1 MRNRWLASSGGARA
15 WLGAL
20 GVLVLAAVL
29 VVLDMTVSSVDR
41 YWSRHSFT
49 SSVLSGVL
57 VLLLT
62 VLIADRVTHLRQ
74 QRNQARAIAAQAA
87 IIVAQATRTAAA
99 VAGAEGSDDDREG
112 AADELRTYM
121 MMLLTSA
128 PLLIDATDPRRFLE
142 ASQRVAV
149 QLSRVLRAAAA
160 PVTAQAGDSIELD
173 AEVEALRQAA
183 EPLLSA
189 LKPEERAAVRSARVG

>member
-20 GVLVLAAVL
+20 GVLVLAAAL
-29 VVLDMTVSSVDR
+29 VVLDATVPSVDR
-41 YWSRHSFT
+41 YWSRHAFT

-87 IIVAQATRTAAA
+87 VIVAQAVRTAAA
-99 VAGAEGSDDDREG
+99 VAGAGRSADDRESAG
-112 AADELRTYM
+112 DELRTYM
-121 MMLLTSA
+121 LMLLTSA
-128 PLLIDATDPRRFLE
+128 PLLIDAANPRLFLE
-142 ASQRVAV
+142 AAQRVGV
-149 QLSRVLRAAAA
+149 QLSRVLGAAGERGR
-160 PVTAQAGDSIELD
+160 PRPREPIRLD
-173 AEVEALRQAA
+173 DEVQYLRQAA
-183 EPLLSA
+183 APLLSA
-189 LKPEERAAVRSARVG
+189 LKPEERAAVNSSLT